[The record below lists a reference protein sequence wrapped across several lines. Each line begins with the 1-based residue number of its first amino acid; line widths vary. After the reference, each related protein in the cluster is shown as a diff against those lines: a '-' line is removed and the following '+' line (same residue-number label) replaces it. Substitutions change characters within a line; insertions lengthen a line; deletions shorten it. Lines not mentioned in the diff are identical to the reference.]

1 MINRIQKG
9 RRSRGFTMAEMLIV
23 VAIIAV
29 LSGVAFIAV
38 ERHQRG
44 LAQLE
49 RNAIAKEIFFAAQ
62 NHLTM
67 AESQGYLGVTDFGT
81 HPDDSTVKD
90 VYYLT
95 NGGSAPGAGT
105 MLELMLP
112 FGSIDETVRSGGSYL
127 IVYQANPAVVLD
139 VFYCSASGTPAK
151 FNYTSGAL
159 PYAFMSY
166 KDDEGKGSKLPK
178 TGCVVGWYGGGET
191 GVSGTYITA
200 PSVEIENG
208 DRLIVK
214 VKDANLNLPKNP
226 TPDEEGTYNAKLVLI
241 VSGETVEGKTAK
253 MVFVLRDPETAG
265 FTPNPRVTADPNGTD
280 FTIVLDDITTRCDPL
295 SKDGMHFADLNNYT
309 STTNADV
316 AQKKVVWFMTDPV
329 SGATT
334 LFRPGED
341 ITVEAVAFSN
351 EVLTN
356 IAYGNAVMAN
366 SLFADSIVDPS
377 AGSGLSGT
385 GEGHANVNI
394 ANIRHMENLDD
405 AISGYQHATFMSLSG
420 EEQVSATQVA
430 DLDWNAFADKNGA
443 KVYAMGD
450 DSEDKKEGF
459 QPVSPN
465 YNLAYNGRETR
476 TVGESTQFV
485 QHSVKNISV
494 DVDGTAPAGLFGSV
508 AEGGTLSNLE
518 LIDFSVKS
526 ATGDAGALAGTLAN
540 NVTVTN
546 VTAYNTEAFTEST
559 NVTSASGN
567 AGGLV
572 GSMNGATL
580 AKSAAALVVNSTSGT
595 GSAGGL
601 VGATQGGTISGC
613 YAGGHTTNGAYTGVT
628 DGSNAGTGFN
638 VTAASGS
645 AGGLIGSTAGTAVSY
660 SYSTCSATGATA
672 GGFAGTAN
680 GGSISNCYATGLVY
694 GSAAEGAFVGSSGTD
709 ASGTDASYADCL
721 YYEIINEHKVT
732 STDGTAFNY
741 LPSLGGG
748 ATDAGIAALDA
759 SASAYDTFVGAPAD
773 WDDATAYDAQLAT
786 YYGGKYNLPTVDRLG
801 YDGIVQAVEGSE
813 PVAAGQP
820 AAVIP
825 DFVATHRGD
834 WPAPEIFVTNEKN

>member
-67 AESQGYLGVTDFGT
+67 AESQGYLGVTEFGK
-81 HPDDSTVKD
+81 PDPEIGKD

-127 IVYQANPAVVLD
+127 IVYQANPAMVLD
-139 VFYCSASGTPAK
+139 VFYCSVSGTPTK
-151 FNYTSGAL
+151 FNHTISTGEYSTFMDYKKNL
-159 PYAFMSY
+159 P
-166 KDDEGKGSKLPK
+166 G
-178 TGCVVGWYGGGET
+178 TGYVVGWYGGGDA

-208 DRLIVK
+208 DRLIVR
-214 VKDANLNLPKNP
+214 VKDANLNLPKDP
-226 TPDEEGTYNAKLVLI
+226 TLPAGDKYNAKLVLI

-295 SKDGMHFADLNNYT
+295 SKDGMHFADLNKYANT
-309 STTNADV
+309 FDNN
-316 AQKKVVWFMTDPV
+316 VWFMSETDPAT
-329 SGATT
+329 GATSKS

-356 IAYGNAVMAN
+356 IAYSNAVMAN

-377 AGSGLSGT
+377 VGSGLSGT
-385 GEGHANVNI
+385 DEGHANVNI
-394 ANIRHMENLDD
+394 ANIRHLENLD
-405 AISGYQHATFMSLSG
+405 ASISKYQYDTFMSLSG

-430 DLDWNAFADKNGA
+430 DLDWKAFADANGA
-443 KVYAMGD
+443 KIYAIGD

-459 QPVSPN
+459 QPVSPA
-465 YNLAYNGRETR
+465 YKLAYNGRETR

-485 QHSVKNISV
+485 QHSIKNISV
-494 DVDGTAPAGLFGSV
+494 DVDGTAPAGLFGNV
-508 AEGGTLSNLE
+508 DKGGTLSNLE

-540 NVTVTN
+540 SVTVTN
-546 VTAYNTEAFTEST
+546 VTAYNTDAFTKDV
-559 NVTSASGN
+559 NVTSGTGN

-580 AKSAAALVVNSTSGT
+580 AKSAAALVVNSTSDT

-628 DGSNAGTGFN
+628 DGTNAGTGFN
-638 VTAASGS
+638 VTAAAGGS
-645 AGGLIGSTAGTAVSY
+645 AGGLIGSATGTAVSY

-709 ASGTDASYADCL
+709 ASYADCL
-721 YYEIINEHKVT
+721 YYEIVNERKVT
-732 STDGTAFNY
+732 SADGTAFNY
-741 LPSLGGG
+741 LPPLGGG

-759 SASAYDTFVGAPAD
+759 SASAYNAFVGASAD

-801 YDGIVQAVEGSE
+801 YDGIVKAAEGSE

-834 WPAPEIFVTNEKN
+834 WPAPEIFVENE

>member
-1 MINRIQKG
+1 
-9 RRSRGFTMAEMLIV
+9 MAEMLIV

-67 AESQGYLGVTDFGT
+67 AESQGYLGVTEFGT
-81 HPDDSTVKD
+81 PDPEIGKD

-139 VFYCSASGTPAK
+139 VFYCSASGTPTK
-151 FNYTSGAL
+151 FNYPSGAL
-159 PYAFMSY
+159 PYDTFMSY

-178 TGCVVGWYGGGET
+178 TGYVVGWYGGGDT

-208 DRLIVK
+208 DRLIVR
-214 VKDANLNLPKNP
+214 VKDANLNLPKDP
-226 TPDEEGTYNAKLVLI
+226 TLPAGDKYNAKLVLI

-280 FTIVLDDITTRCDPL
+280 FTIVLDDITKYA
-295 SKDGMHFADLNNYT
+295 SGGDGMHFADLNNYT

-316 AQKKVVWFMTDPV
+316 AQKKVWFMTDPV
-329 SGATT
+329 TGATT
-334 LFRPGED
+334 PFRPGED

-356 IAYGNAVMAN
+356 IAYSNAVMAN

-394 ANIRHMENLDD
+394 ANIRHLENLDD

-430 DLDWNAFADKNGA
+430 DLDWKAFADANGA
-443 KVYAMGD
+443 KIYAIGD
-450 DSEDKKEGF
+450 DSEDKKDGF
-459 QPVSPN
+459 QPVSPA
-465 YNLAYNGRETR
+465 YKLAYNGRETR

-628 DGSNAGTGFN
+628 DGTNAGTGFN
-638 VTAASGS
+638 VTAAGGSAGGS

-672 GGFAGTAN
+672 GGFAGTVN
-680 GGSISNCYATGLVY
+680 DGSISNCYATGLVY
-694 GSAAEGAFVGSSGTD
+694 GSAAEGAFVGS
-709 ASGTDASYADCL
+709 SGTDASYADCL

-741 LPSLGGG
+741 LPPLGGS

-759 SASAYDTFVGAPAD
+759 STSAYNAFVGAPAE
-773 WDDATAYDAQLAT
+773 WDAATAYDAQLAT
-786 YYGGKYNLPTVDRLG
+786 YYGGKYNLPTVARLG
-801 YDGIVQAVEGSE
+801 YGVEQAPEGSE

-834 WPAPEIFVTNEKN
+834 WPAPEIFVENE

>member
-67 AESQGYLGVTDFGT
+67 AESQGYLGVTKFGT
-81 HPDDSTVKD
+81 PDPALGKD

-139 VFYCSASGTPAK
+139 VFYCSVSGSPAR

-159 PYAFMSY
+159 PYDTFMGY
-166 KDDEGKGSKLPK
+166 KDAEGKGSNLPK
-178 TGCVVGWYGGGET
+178 TGYVVGWYGGGDA

-214 VKDANLNLPKNP
+214 VKDANLNLPKDP
-226 TPDEEGTYNAKLVLI
+226 TLPAGDKYNAKLVLI

-295 SKDGMHFADLNNYT
+295 SKDGMHFADLNKYANT
-309 STTNADV
+309 FDNN
-316 AQKKVVWFMTDPV
+316 VWFMSETDPAT
-329 SGATT
+329 GATSKS

-356 IAYGNAVMAN
+356 IAYSNAVMAN

-394 ANIRHMENLDD
+394 ANIRHLENLDPT
-405 AISGYQHATFMSLSG
+405 ISDYQYETFMDLSS

-430 DLDWNAFADKNGA
+430 DLDWKAFVDANGA
-443 KVYAMGD
+443 KIYAVED
-450 DSEDKKEGF
+450 ASEDKKDGF
-459 QPVSPN
+459 QPVSPA
-465 YNLAYNGRETR
+465 YKLAYNGRETR

-494 DVDGTAPAGLFGSV
+494 DVNGAAGLFGSV

-546 VTAYNTEAFTEST
+546 VTAN
-559 NVTSASGN
+559 NVMLQNSSCRSRIQTRRRP
-567 AGGLV
+567 LV
-572 GSMNGATL
+572 SVCSRSIRNHTDI
-580 AKSAAALVVNSTSGT
+580 AKNMKL
-595 GSAGGL
+595 
-601 VGATQGGTISGC
+601 ATQPPPI
-613 YAGGHTTNGAYTGVT
+613 
-628 DGSNAGTGFN
+628 
-638 VTAASGS
+638 
-645 AGGLIGSTAGTAVSY
+645 
-660 SYSTCSATGATA
+660 
-672 GGFAGTAN
+672 
-680 GGSISNCYATGLVY
+680 
-694 GSAAEGAFVGSSGTD
+694 
-709 ASGTDASYADCL
+709 
-721 YYEIINEHKVT
+721 
-732 STDGTAFNY
+732 
-741 LPSLGGG
+741 
-748 ATDAGIAALDA
+748 
-759 SASAYDTFVGAPAD
+759 
-773 WDDATAYDAQLAT
+773 
-786 YYGGKYNLPTVDRLG
+786 
-801 YDGIVQAVEGSE
+801 
-813 PVAAGQP
+813 
-820 AAVIP
+820 
-825 DFVATHRGD
+825 
-834 WPAPEIFVTNEKN
+834 

>member
-1 MINRIQKG
+1 MINRIHKG

-81 HPDDSTVKD
+81 HPDDSIVKD
-90 VYYLT
+90 VYFLT

-139 VFYCSASGTPAK
+139 VFYCSVSGSPAR
-151 FNYTSGAL
+151 FNYPPEAL
-159 PYAFMSY
+159 PYSTFKSY
-166 KDDEGKGSKLPK
+166 KNNLPG
-178 TGCVVGWYGGGET
+178 TGYVVGWYGGGET

-208 DRLIVK
+208 DKLIVK
-214 VKDANLNLPKNP
+214 VKDANLNLPKDP
-226 TPDEEGTYNAKLVLI
+226 TLPAGDKYNAKLVLI

-253 MVFVLRDPETAG
+253 MVFVLRNPETAG

-280 FTIVLDDITTRCDPL
+280 FTIVLDDITTRCDSL
-295 SKDGMHFADLNNYT
+295 SKDGMHFADLNKYANT
-309 STTNADV
+309 FDNN
-316 AQKKVVWFMTDPV
+316 VWFMSETDPAT
-329 SGATT
+329 GATSKS

-394 ANIRHMENLDD
+394 ANIRHLENLDST
-405 AISGYQHATFMSLSG
+405 ISDYQYETFMDLSS

-430 DLDWNAFADKNGA
+430 DLDWKAFADANGA
-443 KVYAMGD
+443 KVYAVGD
-450 DSEDKKEGF
+450 ASEDKKEGF
-459 QPVSPN
+459 QPVSPV
-465 YNLAYNGRETR
+465 YKLAYNGRETR

-485 QHSVKNISV
+485 QHSIKNISV
-494 DVDGTAPAGLFGSV
+494 DVDGAAGLFGSV

-518 LIDFSVKS
+518 LIDFSVTS

-546 VTAYNTEAFTEST
+546 VTAYNTDAFAKDV
-559 NVTSASGN
+559 NVTSTSGS

-572 GSMNGATL
+572 GSMNDATL
-580 AKSAAALVVNSTSGT
+580 AKSAAALVVNSTSG
-595 GSAGGL
+595 SAGGL
-601 VGATQGGTISGC
+601 VGATHGGEIKGC

-628 DGSNAGTGFN
+628 DGTNAGTGFN
-638 VTAASGS
+638 VTAADGS
-645 AGGLIGSTAGTAVSY
+645 AGGLIGSASTTTVEY
-660 SYSTCSATGATA
+660 SYTTCSATGATA
-672 GGFAGTAN
+672 GGFAGTASGGSIEN

-694 GSAAEGAFVGSSGTD
+694 GSTAEGAFVGS
-709 ASGTDASYADCL
+709 SGTDASYADCL
-721 YYEIINEHKVT
+721 YYEIINERKVT

-741 LPSLGGG
+741 LPPLGGG

-801 YDGIVQAVEGSE
+801 YDGIVKAAEGSE

-834 WPAPEIFVTNEKN
+834 WPAPEIFVENE